1 MGQRVHCRKP
11 AAAEPPNTITANP
24 ERCSRPLALASE
36 THPFDPGPLA
46 IALTITMPDAW
57 VNINAAAPLLTG
69 CDPIC
74 GTCDIQATVRAPR
87 GINIG
92 PVA

>member
-1 MGQRVHCRKP
+1 
-11 AAAEPPNTITANP
+11 
-24 ERCSRPLALASE
+24 
-36 THPFDPGPLA
+36 
-46 IALTITMPDAW
+46 MPDAW
-57 VNINAAAPLLTG
+57 VNINAAASLLTG